1 MKYLR
6 IIGSA
11 MKWTALAAWG
21 WTVACSHALAL
32 PPAPGGAPA
41 AADSSNNYALPYA
54 LVIMVVALGMLVV
67 LRGSIAPRARKAR
80 RVSEQGHARARLMR
94 RRHGRRE

>member
-6 IIGSA
+6 IIGGA
-11 MKWTALAAWG
+11 MKWTALAAWV
-21 WTVACSHALAL
+21 WTVACNPVLAQA
-32 PPAPGGAPA
+32 PAPGTPA

-67 LRGSIAPRARKAR
+67 LRGSI
-80 RVSEQGHARARLMR
+80 
-94 RRHGRRE
+94 RRERERPAEYQSKDMLSRD

>member
-6 IIGSA
+6 IIGGA
-11 MKWTALAAWG
+11 MKWTALAAWV
-21 WTVACSHALAL
+21 WTVACNPVLAQA
-32 PPAPGGAPA
+32 PAPGTPA

-67 LRGSIAPRARKAR
+67 LRGSMRRAARKAR

>member
-67 LRGSIAPRARKAR
+67 LRGS
-80 RVSEQGHARARLMR
+80 MR
-94 RRHGRRE
+94 RERERPEEYQSKDMLARD